1 MKTTFT
7 NPIYRELKSL
17 NFIKDKN
24 LIKIS
29 KKTRD
34 KKISVFQDKISKV
47 IQPTNPMKA
56 LVNFTSKSLRYLE
69 NTCAIP

>member
-1 MKTTFT
+1 MAMC
-7 NPIYRELKSL
+7 PIKEQIIPWYRAKNHASEFKFFKLKIVFPS
-17 NFIKDKN
+17 NKIDK
-24 LIKIS
+24 L
-29 KKTRD
+29 
-34 KKISVFQDKISKV
+34 SKV